1 MFYSCSG
8 TVASLAGIP
17 EEKVS
22 IEVRNYNVK
31 NKCFL
36 VQPLELNVLRLIFYN
51 IFKFSGAKR
60 GIKYSYI
67 IFLRAILVRVSAKKC
82 YKYSLGLLDN
92 ANHNICQNIRQNP
105 TYLTSICYLYLLYK
119 YFF

>member
-1 MFYSCSG
+1 MLYPEKQRRREGVPIYTIINPAPHFTFPYFMFYSCSG

-51 IFKFSGAKR
+51 IFKF
-60 GIKYSYI
+60 IP
-67 IFLRAILVRVSAKKC
+67 FE
-82 YKYSLGLLDN
+82 
-92 ANHNICQNIRQNP
+92 
-105 TYLTSICYLYLLYK
+105 
-119 YFF
+119 